1 MTSGMNSH
9 VQCARRVNQLN
20 PGSFASL
27 ALSKPKLSPFKRM
40 LMRAINLIFLR
51 TLTDMRGEN
60 RVSLFISAIY
70 FLQRHLYCLFTN
82 LFMN

>member
-9 VQCARRVNQLN
+9 VQYARRVNQLN

-60 RVSLFISAIY
+60 RVPIY
-70 FLQRHLYCLFTN
+70 FCYLFSTKAPI
-82 LFMN
+82 LSIH